1 MKRKSKVKV
10 NLNNFSNNYNTN
22 TNNCNKYYDD
32 SVDDDNEKIM
42 IIQGNITMN
51 AKMANNIKI

>member
-22 TNNCNKYYDD
+22 TNNYNKYYDD

-51 AKMANNIKI
+51 AKMENNVKI